1 MKQWRQILGAIGAV
15 ALVGG
20 ATPAWA
26 QINPEE
32 VRQAEFSPQARQGGG
47 PQGIMTKA
55 QILLDR
61 AYISPGVID
70 GYYGG
75 NTRKALRAFQ
85 YVNGLPRTGNLDRQ
99 TWEALLRKGGNAP
112 VLTTYTISE
121 DDANGPFAES
131 IPNQM
136 TEMAEMER
144 MPYTSPAE
152 LLAEKFH
159 MDQDLLEDLNPG
171 VDFGS
176 AGTQITVANVLD
188 RQPAGEI
195 KTVMVD
201 RNNQTVKAYGTD
213 GQLIA
218 FYPATVGSNQFPSP
232 SGDLEVNGIAERPV
246 FTYSGDLEYADLEEG
261 EVLKVPPGPN
271 NPVGIV
277 WIDLSKEGY
286 GIHGTPTPSRI
297 SKQASHGCVRL
308 TNWDA
313 QELAGMVSTGTPVRF
328 TS

>member
-1 MKQWRQILGAIGAV
+1 MKHWKQILGAVSAA
-15 ALVGG
+15 ALVTS
-20 ATPAWA
+20 AAPALA
-26 QINPEE
+26 QITPEE
-32 VRQAEFSPQARQGGG
+32 IRQAEFGGQAGQGQG
-47 PQGIMTKA
+47 PQGLIAKA

-61 AYISPGVID
+61 AYFSPGVID
-70 GYYGG
+70 GYDGA

-99 TWEALLRKGGNAP
+99 TWDALVRRGGGDP
-112 VLTTYTISE
+112 VLTTYAIS
-121 DDANGPFAES
+121 DDDVNGPFVDS
-131 IPNQM
+131 IPSQM
-136 TEMAEMER
+136 TEMAEMEQ
-144 MPYTSPAE
+144 MAYTTPVE

-159 MDQDLLEDLNPG
+159 IDQDLLEDLNPN

-176 AGTQITVANVLD
+176 AGTEITVPSVQD
-188 RQPAGEI
+188 RQPSGEI

-213 GQLIA
+213 GRLIA
-218 FYPATVGSNQFPSP
+218 FYPATVGSSQFPSP
-232 SGDLEVNGIAERPV
+232 SGDLEVKGVAERPV
-246 FTYSGDLEYADLEEG
+246 FTYSGNLEYADLEEG

-313 QELAGMVSTGTPVRF
+313 TELAGMVSPGIPVRF